1 MKRREFIAG
10 VAGAAAWPLVARG
23 QQSAIPVV
31 GLLATIAPEAGIY
44 VPDFKAGLAER
55 GFVENKRVIYDY
67 RWSQGHPERLPE
79 VAAAL
84 VQARPAVIA
93 SFSSLLSARALKTA
107 TATIPVVFL
116 MSGDPVT
123 LGIVP
128 SLNRP
133 DGNFTGV
140 YVLLSQLAQ
149 KQLELLHELLPR
161 ETKIGVLIDPNA
173 EDEGFGKITEQAA
186 HNFGLSLVLQPATG
200 VDALENAFVSLKQ
213 QNIGG
218 LVITGAA
225 QFVTQHERL
234 VALALKHGLP
244 TIFPNGDL
252 ARSGGLMTYG
262 ANLPTMFHTM
272 GDYAASILKG
282 ARPSDLPV
290 VQPTTYHTVL
300 NLKAAK
306 ALGITVPEVLLARAD
321 EVIE

>member
-1 MKRREFIAG
+1 MRRREFILAFG
-10 VAGAAAWPLVARG
+10 GAAAWPVMARG
-23 QQSAIPVV
+23 QQSPIPVV

-55 GFVENKRVIYDY
+55 GFVESKTVVYDY

-84 VQARPAVIA
+84 VQTRPAVIA
-93 SFSSLLSARALKTA
+93 SFSSLLSARALKAA
-107 TATIPVVFL
+107 TATIAVVFL
-116 MSGDPVT
+116 MSGDPVP

-133 DGNFTGV
+133 TGNFTGV
-140 YVLLSQLAQ
+140 YVLLSQLVQ

-161 ETKIGVLIDPNA
+161 ETRIGVLIDPNA
-173 EDEGFGKITEQAA
+173 EDEGFGKIAELAA
-186 HNFGLSLVLQPATG
+186 NNFGLSLVIERATG
-200 VDALENAFVSLKQ
+200 VDEFENAFASLTR

-234 VALALKHGLP
+234 AALALKHGLP

-262 ANLPTMFHTM
+262 ASLPTMFHTM
-272 GDYAASILKG
+272 GEYAAKILGPFPDFTGKERFASRTATRDVYESG
-282 ARPSDLPV
+282 
-290 VQPTTYHTVL
+290 
-300 NLKAAK
+300 
-306 ALGITVPEVLLARAD
+306 
-321 EVIE
+321 